1 LAAGS
6 AHNRHL
12 CHGRRSGWVGLTGG
26 QVEGLAGAEGHAF
39 GVVLLGLLLA
49 QVSAHLVEAVLEV
62 ARFEFLPR
70 LSGLVEDGLRGAVQQ
85 GRPVPVGR
93 VGGQA

>member
-1 LAAGS
+1 
-6 AHNRHL
+6 
-12 CHGRRSGWVGLTGG
+12 
-26 QVEGLAGAEGHAF
+26 
-39 GVVLLGLLLA
+39 LLGLLLA
-49 QVSAHLVEAVLEV
+49 QVSAPLVEAVLAV

>member
-1 LAAGS
+1 MSQEKIRL
-6 AHNRHL
+6 
-12 CHGRRSGWVGLTGG
+12 GRVGLTGG
-26 QVEGLAGAEGHAF
+26 QVEGLVEAECHAP

-49 QVSAHLVEAVLEV
+49 EVGAHLVEAVLAV
-62 ARFEFLPR
+62 ARFQLLPC
-70 LSGLVEDGLRGAVQQ
+70 LPGSVEDCLRGAVQQ